1 MERLVEALRPDGMQS
16 KEAKILMQLL
26 DKWDLQHPFNA
37 SDEEVVKDLVGYW
50 GLGSNGVSL
59 GLRPRDALWELAQ
72 ASLDARMPNELK
84 FELHSQPI
92 ARA

>member
-50 GLGSNGVSL
+50 GLGSNGVFCL
-59 GLRPRDALWELAQ
+59 MRICVNQDVFAVDTHTYHITGLWG
-72 ASLDARMPNELK
+72 
-84 FELHSQPI
+84 
-92 ARA
+92 